1 MKKPHVLILPS
12 WYPTPENPFS
22 GIFFYEQAK
31 ALRAEGVKVGVVYPQ
46 PESLLRVRS
55 GEIWSNPFRRNL
67 FVEEEG
73 IPTLRGLGWFI
84 PKLLPA
90 GMAFLLRA
98 QHLVREY
105 VKRFGVPDLLHAHS
119 ALWGGVAA
127 LRAGLTLGVPYL
139 ITEHFSGFLVGSI
152 DLLKAAYAEK
162 AFRGA
167 SLVIAVSKP
176 LAEVLKKYGAEEG
189 RLRVIPNMV
198 DVDHFTLP
206 PQQRQEM
213 PFRFLTVAFLERPKG
228 LHILLQA
235 FAAAFGREKHVRL
248 MVGGDGPQRSELEEL
263 AGRLGIADQVDFLG
277 LLSREGV
284 REAMWQANVF
294 VLPSLVETFGVVL
307 IEALSTGLPV
317 VATRCGGPED
327 IVQDGVGVLCDP
339 GDVHGLANALAE
351 VYRGYPGYR
360 TREAQIRQY
369 AVGAFSS
376 KAVARSLLGVY
387 EEILSRGRR

>member
-12 WYPTPENPFS
+12 WYPTPENPLN

-31 ALRAEGVKVGVVYPQ
+31 ALRAEGVRVGVVYPQ
-46 PESLLRVRS
+46 LKSLLRARS
-55 GEIWSNPFRRNL
+55 DKTGTNPFRTL
-67 FVEEEG
+67 FAEEEG

-90 GMAFLLRA
+90 GMVFLLRA
-98 QHLVREY
+98 EHLVREY
-105 VKRFGVPDLLHAHS
+105 VKRFGVPDLVHAHS
-119 ALWGGVAA
+119 AFWGGVAA
-127 LRAGLTLGVPYL
+127 FRVQRALGVPYVL
-139 ITEHFSGFLVGSI
+139 TEHFSGFLEGTI
-152 DLLKAAYAEK
+152 DSFRAAYAKK
-162 AFRGA
+162 AFVGA

-176 LAEVLKKYGAEEG
+176 LAEALKKYGAEE
-189 RLRVIPNMV
+189 RKLRVVPNMV
-198 DVDHFTLP
+198 DVSFFTLP
-206 PQQRQEM
+206 PKQRQET
-213 PFRFLTVAFLERPKG
+213 PFRFLTVAFLERLKG
-228 LHILLQA
+228 THILLQA
-235 FAAAFGREKHVRL
+235 FAIAFGGEKHVRL

-263 AGRLGIADQVDFLG
+263 ARRLGIADQVVFLG

-327 IVQDGVGVLCDP
+327 IVRDGVGVLCDP

-351 VYRGYPGYR
+351 VYKGYPAYR
-360 TREAQIRQY
+360 KSEAQIRQY
-369 AVGAFSS
+369 AVDAFSS
-376 KAVARSLLGVY
+376 KAVARSLLEIY
-387 EEILSRGRR
+387 EEVLSGGRR

>member
-1 MKKPHVLILPS
+1 MKKPHVLIIPS
-12 WYPTPENPFS
+12 WYPTPENPLS

-46 PESLLRVRS
+46 LESFLRARS
-55 GEIWSNPFRRNL
+55 SEIWSNPFRTL

-84 PKLLPA
+84 PKLLP
-90 GMAFLLRA
+90 LRMVFVLRG

-105 VKRFGVPDLLHAHS
+105 VKGFGVPDLVHVHS
-119 ALWGGVAA
+119 ALWGGVVA
-127 LRAGLTLGVPYL
+127 LWAKRTLGVPY
-139 ITEHFSGFLVGSI
+139 IVTEHHSSFLEGSI
-152 DLLKAAYAEK
+152 GPLKASYATDVFGK
-162 AFRGA
+162 A
-167 SLVIAVSKP
+167 SLIIAVSKA
-176 LAEVLKKYGAEEG
+176 LAEALKKYGVGEG
-189 RLRVIPNMV
+189 KLRVVPNMV
-198 DVDHFTLP
+198 DVSYFTLP
-206 PQQRQEM
+206 PKQRQEI
-213 PFRFLTVAFLERPKG
+213 PFRFLTIGLLERLKG

-235 FAAAFGREKHVRL
+235 FAVAFGREKHVRL
-248 MVGGDGPQRSELEEL
+248 MLGGDGPQRPELEEL
-263 AGRLGIADQVDFLG
+263 ARRLGIADRVDFLG
-277 LLSREGV
+277 LLSRGDV

-327 IVQDGVGVLCDP
+327 IVRDGVGVLCDP
-339 GDVHGLANALAE
+339 GDVHGLANALTE

-376 KAVARSLLGVY
+376 KAVAKSLLCVY
-387 EEILSRGRR
+387 EEILSGGRR

>member
-12 WYPTPENPFS
+12 WYPTPENPLN

-46 PESLLRVRS
+46 LKSLLRVRS
-55 GEIWSNPFRRNL
+55 DEIWSNPFRTF

-84 PKLLPA
+84 PKFLPRA
-90 GMAFLLRA
+90 LIYLLRV
-98 QHLVREY
+98 QRLVGEY
-105 VKRFGVPDLLHAHS
+105 VKRFGVPDLVHAHS

-127 LRAGLTLGVPYL
+127 LRVQRTLGVPYVL
-139 ITEHFSGFLVGSI
+139 TEHFTGFSEGTI
-152 DLLKAAYAEK
+152 DSFRAAYAKK
-162 AFRGA
+162 AFSEA

-176 LAEVLKKYGAEEG
+176 LAETLKKYSVEEP
-189 RLRVIPNMV
+189 RLRVVPNMV
-198 DVDHFTLP
+198 DVSFFTLP
-206 PQQRQEM
+206 PKQRQET
-213 PFRFLTVAFLERPKG
+213 PFRFLTVAFLERRKG
-228 LHILLQA
+228 MHILLQA
-235 FAAAFGREKHVRL
+235 FAIAFGREKHVRL

-263 AGRLGIADQVDFLG
+263 ARRLGIADQVVFLG

-327 IVQDGVGVLCDP
+327 IVRDGVGVLCDP

-351 VYRGYPGYR
+351 VYKGYPVYR
-360 TREAQIRQY
+360 KREAQIRQY
-369 AVGAFSS
+369 AVDAFSS
-376 KAVARSLLGVY
+376 KAVARSLLEIY
-387 EEILSRGRR
+387 EEVLSGGRR

>member
-1 MKKPHVLILPS
+1 MKKPHVLIIPS
-12 WYPTPENPFS
+12 WYPTPEKPLS

-46 PESLLRVRS
+46 LESFLRARS
-55 GEIWSNPFRRNL
+55 SEIWSNSFRTL

-84 PKLLPA
+84 PKLLPL
-90 GMAFLLRA
+90 GMVFVLRG

-105 VKRFGVPDLLHAHS
+105 VKRFGVPDLVHVHS
-119 ALWGGVAA
+119 ALWGGVVA
-127 LRAGLTLGVPYL
+127 LWAKRTLGVPY
-139 ITEHFSGFLVGSI
+139 IVTEHYTGFAEGSI
-152 DLLKAAYAEK
+152 GPLKASYAMK
-162 AFRGA
+162 VFGKA
-167 SLVIAVSKP
+167 SLIIAVSKP
-176 LAEVLKKYGAEEG
+176 LAEALKKYGVGEG
-189 RLRVIPNMV
+189 KLRVVPNMV
-198 DVDHFTLP
+198 DVSYFTLP
-206 PQQRQEM
+206 PKQRQEI
-213 PFRFLTVAFLERPKG
+213 PFRFLTVAFLEKRKG

-235 FAAAFGREKHVRL
+235 FADAFGREKHVRL
-248 MVGGDGPQRSELEEL
+248 MVGGDGPQRPELEEL
-263 AGRLGIADQVDFLG
+263 ARRLGIADRVDFLG
-277 LLSREGV
+277 LLSRGEV

-327 IVQDGVGVLCDP
+327 IVRDGVGVLCDP
-339 GDVHGLANALAE
+339 GDVHGLANALTE

-376 KAVARSLLGVY
+376 KAVAKSLLCVY
-387 EEILSRGRR
+387 EEILSGGRR